1 MDRRSGNHYTLV
13 FYSTKLSYS
22 ASQKPSLLCQKDRA
36 ARFCPKT
43 GTEPYV
49 EFILRACPKTIRSY
63 QNPRGSPQLFLRF
76 GTGSDMAPHP
86 EQ

>member
-1 MDRRSGNHYTLV
+1 MDRRELSERLSMDRRELSERLSMDRRSGNYYTLV

-36 ARFCPKT
+36 ARFYPKT

-49 EFILRACPKTIRSY
+49 EFIL
-63 QNPRGSPQLFLRF
+63 NLR
-76 GTGSDMAPHP
+76 TKSLALT
-86 EQ
+86 